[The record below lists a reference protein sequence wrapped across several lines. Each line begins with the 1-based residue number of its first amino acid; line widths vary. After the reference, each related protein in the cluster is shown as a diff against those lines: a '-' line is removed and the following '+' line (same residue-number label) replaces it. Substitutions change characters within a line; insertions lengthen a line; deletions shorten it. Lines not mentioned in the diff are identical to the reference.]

1 MTIRKTLAE
10 QSREPRNKR
19 LSDEDAQV
27 VWERLQAGETIT
39 AVHKDYAHIVSRATI
54 KRVANGERIRR

>member
-19 LSDEDAQV
+19 LSDEDAKV
-27 VWERLQAGETIT
+27 VLARLKVGESLR
-39 AVHKDYAHIVSRATI
+39 AVHRDFPHVSLATI
-54 KRVANGERIRR
+54 HRIKTGERWVR

>member
-10 QSREPRNKR
+10 QSREPRNKK

-27 VWERLQAGETIT
+27 VRSRLHAGESLRK
-39 AVHKDYAHIVSRATI
+39 VHRDFPHVSLATI
-54 KRVANGERIRR
+54 HRIKTGERWVR